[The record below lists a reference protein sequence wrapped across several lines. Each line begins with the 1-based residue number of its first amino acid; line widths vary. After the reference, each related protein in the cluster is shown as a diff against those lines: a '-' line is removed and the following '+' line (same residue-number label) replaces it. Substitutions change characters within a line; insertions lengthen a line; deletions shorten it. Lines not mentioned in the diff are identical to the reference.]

1 MVKIDRLGWA
11 DGIAFRTYGLRV
23 GVRVTD
29 QRAMQQV
36 LDLLPPGWKPAASPF
51 VDFLY
56 SLINGGTSP
65 NSGIQRLNLAYFG
78 AERIARLRDLDFV
91 LRSFESHLQITVADN
106 ARRRVFVHAGVVGWK
121 RNAIVIPGMS
131 MSGKTTLVSKLVEA
145 GATYYSDE
153 YAVLDEHGFV
163 HPFPRPLG
171 VRQEGQYESQRV
183 QVESLGGKRGVKPLP
198 VRLVISTSYKPGATW
213 RPRPLTT
220 GRGVLELLAN
230 TVSARSQ
237 TRLAFATLPK
247 AIQSAEILKGV
258 RGEADEVIDSIL
270 EKVA

>member
-11 DGIAFRTYGLRV
+11 DGIAFRSYGLRV

-29 QRAMQQV
+29 ARAMPRAMQM
-36 LDLLPPGWKPAASPF
+36 LPPGWKPAASPI
-51 VDFLY
+51 VDYLY
-56 SLINGGTSP
+56 SLVIGGAAP
-65 NSGIQRLNLAYFG
+65 NSKIQRFHLAYFDAG
-78 AERIARLRDLDFV
+78 RLARSKDLEDV
-91 LRSFESHLQITVADN
+91 LKNLESHLQITVADN
-106 ARRRVFVHAGVVGWK
+106 ARRRVFVHAGVVAWK
-121 RNAIVIPGMS
+121 RNAIIIPGMS

-153 YAVLDEHGFV
+153 YAVLDERGFV
-163 HPFPRPLG
+163 HPFSRPLG
-171 VRQEGQYESQRV
+171 LRQDGKFETQRV
-183 QVESLGGKRGVKPLP
+183 QVEALGGKSGVKPLP
-198 VRLVISTSYKPGATW
+198 VRLVISTSYKPGARW
-213 RPRPLTT
+213 RPRELTT
-220 GRGVLELLAN
+220 GKGVLELLAN

>member
-11 DGIAFRTYGLRV
+11 DGIAFRAYGLRV

-36 LDLLPPGWKPAASPF
+36 LDLLPPGWKPASSPN

-56 SLINGGTSP
+56 SLIIGGTSP
-65 NSGIQRLNLAYFG
+65 NFRIQRLNLAYFD
-78 AERIARLRDLDFV
+78 AERIARSRDLDFV

-121 RNAIVIPGMS
+121 SNAIVIPGTS
-131 MSGKTTLVSKLVEA
+131 FSGKTTLVSKLVKA

-153 YAVLDEHGFV
+153 YAVLDERGFV

-171 VRQEGQYESQRV
+171 LRQEGQFETQRV
-183 QVESLGGKRGVKPLP
+183 HVETLGGQRGVKPLP
-198 VRLVISTSYKPGATW
+198 VRLVISTTYKPGATW
-213 RPRPLTT
+213 KPRPLTT
-220 GRGVLELLAN
+220 GRGVLEMLAN

-237 TRLAFATLPK
+237 TRLALATLPK
-247 AIQSAEILKGV
+247 AIQYAEILKGV

>member
-1 MVKIDRLGWA
+1 M
-11 DGIAFRTYGLRV
+11 
-23 GVRVTD
+23 
-29 QRAMQQV
+29 
-36 LDLLPPGWKPAASPF
+36 
-51 VDFLY
+51 
-56 SLINGGTSP
+56 
-65 NSGIQRLNLAYFG
+65 
-78 AERIARLRDLDFV
+78 

-121 RNAIVIPGMS
+121 SNAIVIPGTS
-131 MSGKTTLVSKLVEA
+131 FSGKTTLVSKLVKA

-153 YAVLDEHGFV
+153 YAVLDERGFV

-247 AIQSAEILKGV
+247 AVRSAEILKGV

-270 EKVA
+270 EKVG